1 MFADRAIALAIGV
14 AVVLG
19 IGVSAREVRAQAAPD
34 YAALL
39 AAPDRSDADREAD
52 KRRDP
57 LPLLK
62 FAAPRPGMKV
72 LDMGAGGGY
81 STELMARAVAPNGKV
96 YGQFPADGFQ
106 KAIDNFNARLKTPAM
121 SDAAADFRPFDDP
134 IPPDVEQSRSDHVPV
149 LLPRHDLHE
158 GRSCADGPQDVRGAQ
173 ARRYLVL
180 ADHSAAAGADI
191 SVGKSLHRIDEAI
204 VRKELEAAG
213 FKFVAEGDFWRCPAT
228 PATSPSNRPPSPVD
242 AFVPKFQKPMYVI
255 PGRREAASP
264 ESIITG
270 HAGRAL
276 SNFSARMVTMDR
288 KFGMPRLR
296 GHRGG
301 RYEVYGR
308 SFTTVGISH
317 PASFDLKGRT
327 PGR

>member
-1 MFADRAIALAIGV
+1 MFSESRS
-14 AVVLG
+14 
-19 IGVSAREVRAQAAPD
+19 SAREARAQATPD
-34 YAALL
+34 YAALI

-134 IPPDVEQSRSDHVPV
+134 IPPDVSNLDLITFLFYYHDTTYMKVDREQMDRKMFAALKP
-149 LLPRHDLHE
+149 
-158 GRSCADGPQDVRGAQ
+158 GGI
-173 ARRYLVL
+173 LVL

-213 FKFVAEGDFWRCPAT
+213 FKFVA
-228 PATSPSNRPPSPVD
+228 
-242 AFVPKFQKPMYVI
+242 
-255 PGRREAASP
+255 
-264 ESIITG
+264 
-270 HAGRAL
+270 AGRFL
-276 SNFSARMVTMDR
+276 ARAR
-288 KFGMPRLR
+288 RHPRLLLEPAAVAGRCLRAEVSEADVTSFR
-296 GHRGG
+296 GAAKR
-301 RYEVYGR
+301 RAR
-308 SFTTVGISH
+308 N
-317 PASFDLKGRT
+317 P
-327 PGR
+327 

>member
-1 MFADRAIALAIGV
+1 MFADRVTRQFVILTFGAVLCCGV
-14 AVVLG
+14 G
-19 IGVSAREVRAQAAPD
+19 ARDAKAQAAPD
-34 YAALL
+34 YAALI

-62 FAAPRPGMKV
+62 FAGPRPGMTV

-134 IPPDVEQSRSDHVPV
+134 IPPDVSNLDLITFLFYYHDTTYMKVDREQMDRKMFAALKP
-149 LLPRHDLHE
+149 
-158 GRSCADGPQDVRGAQ
+158 GG
-173 ARRYLVL
+173 YLVL
-180 ADHSAAAGADI
+180 ADHAAAAGADI

-213 FKFVAEGDFWRCPAT
+213 FKFVAAGDFWRVPGDT
-228 PATSPSNRPPSPVD
+228 RDFSSNRPPSPVD
-242 AFVPKFQKPMYVI
+242 SFVLKFQKPM
-255 PGRREAASP
+255 
-264 ESIITG
+264 
-270 HAGRAL
+270 
-276 SNFSARMVTMDR
+276 
-288 KFGMPRLR
+288 
-296 GHRGG
+296 
-301 RYEVYGR
+301 
-308 SFTTVGISH
+308 
-317 PASFDLKGRT
+317 
-327 PGR
+327 